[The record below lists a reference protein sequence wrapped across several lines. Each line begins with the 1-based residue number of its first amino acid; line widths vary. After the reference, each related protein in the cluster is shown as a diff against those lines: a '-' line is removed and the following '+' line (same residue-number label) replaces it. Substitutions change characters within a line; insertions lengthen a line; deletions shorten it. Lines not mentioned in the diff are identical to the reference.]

1 MHPVYITSAGKFLP
15 NEPVDNDHIEAR
27 LGKIHGKSSRIRE
40 RILKNNGIRTRH
52 YALDEEGRIT
62 HSNSEI
68 AAHAI
73 RDAVARSSRPL
84 SDVDLICAATTF
96 PDLLVPGF
104 AAMVHGHLPEVGP
117 AEILSSV
124 SVCCAGMSGLSN
136 AYAQVAIGRRRC
148 AVSVG
153 SERSSAAFRASRY
166 EDFVTDENE
175 RLSFDAEFLRWM
187 ISDGAGAFMLERE
200 PRRDGISLRLDWIEV
215 TSHAHDHPVCMY
227 MGSKADEPDLTW
239 ADSAKISE
247 AVQGGYI
254 ALRQDVRNVNEVI
267 RLMCADFI
275 ALVDE
280 GRVKLDQIDHF
291 LVHYSSHFFRG
302 EVMKLLAEAGKT
314 VPGEKW
320 FTNLYTRGNTGNAS
334 IYLMIEE
341 MMNENMLKHGDQVVC
356 LVPESGRYTTAYMQL
371 TAVEGQSR

>member
-15 NEPVDNDHIEAR
+15 NEPVDNDHVEER

-40 RILKNNGIRTRH
+40 RILKNNGIRTRY
-52 YALDEEGRIT
+52 YALDEQGRVT
-62 HSNSEI
+62 HSTSEM
-68 AAHAI
+68 AARAI
-73 RDAVARSSRPL
+73 RDALAKSSRNL
-84 SDVDLICAATTF
+84 SDVDLICAATTI
-96 PDLLVPGF
+96 PDLIAPGF

-117 AEILSSV
+117 VEILSSV
-124 SVCCAGMSGLSN
+124 SVCCAGMSGLSS
-136 AYAQVAIGRRRC
+136 AYAQVALGRRRC

-153 SERSSAAFRASRY
+153 SERASTLFRASRY
-166 EDFVTDENE
+166 EDFVAEEE

-187 ISDGAGAFMLERE
+187 ISDGAAAFVLEHE
-200 PRRDGISLRLDWIEV
+200 PSRKGISLRLDWIEV
-215 TSHAHDHPVCMY
+215 KSHAHDHPVCMY
-227 MGSKADEPDLTW
+227 MGSQADHPELSWMDAPTVS
-239 ADSAKISE
+239 SA
-247 AVQGGYI
+247 VRDGHM

-267 RLMCADFI
+267 RLMCADFV

-280 GRVKLDQIDHF
+280 GRVKVDEIDHF

-302 EVMKLLAEAGKT
+302 DVMRQLAEAGKA
-314 VPGEKW
+314 VPEDKW

-341 MMNENMLKHGDQVVC
+341 MMNENMLKHGDKVIC

-371 TAVEGQSR
+371 TAVEGQA